1 MTDAATAAPALSF
14 EGVTHGYDD
23 GAPIVR
29 DLSLALA
36 PGEVV
41 CLLGPSGCGKT
52 TTLRLAAG
60 LERPW
65 SGRIALD
72 GVAMVDGDGG
82 PGGLF
87 VPPERRRVG
96 FLFQDFALF
105 PHLTVLDNVL
115 FGLKGRPRKAARARA
130 RAVLADVGMADLARA
145 WPHQLSGGQQQRVAL
160 ARALAPE
167 PALLLLDEPFSGLD
181 TGLRRTVREQT
192 LRVLQDTRVAALMV
206 THDPEEAMFMADRI
220 ALMQAGRVVQIDS
233 PMQMHH
239 RPRSPFAV
247 RFFSEVNEVTGVVR
261 GGGVDTP
268 LGFFDAPDLPE
279 GVSARVLARPEALI
293 PTLSGETAFGARVVS
308 VRPLGHETILL
319 LGLSRPGAPEAEEL
333 PLIAR
338 VTGQPRC
345 APGDIVALQIEDS
358 ECFVFPDDGG

>member
-1 MTDAATAAPALSF
+1 MTDLALSF
-14 EGVTHGYDD
+14 QGITHGYDD
-23 GAPIVR
+23 GAPVVR

-65 SGRIALD
+65 SGRIDIGGAV
-72 GVAMVDGDGG
+72 VADSTS

-87 VPPERRRVG
+87 VAPEKRRVG

-105 PHLTVLDNVL
+105 PHLSVLDNVR
-115 FGLKGRPRKAARARA
+115 FGLKGRGSRKAARERA
-130 RAVLADVGMADLARA
+130 LAVLDDVGMADFARV

-220 ALMQAGRVVQIDS
+220 ALMQHGRLVQVDS

-239 RPRSPFAV
+239 RPRSAFAV
-247 RFFSEVNEVTGVVR
+247 RFFSEVNEVAGVVR

-268 LGFFDAPDLPE
+268 LGFFHAPDLPE
-279 GVSARVLARPEALI
+279 GTAARVLARPEALI
-293 PTLSGETAFGARVVS
+293 PTLAGETAFGARVVS

-319 LGLSRPGAPEAEEL
+319 LGLSKPGQSEHDEL

-338 VTGQPRC
+338 VPGRPRC
-345 APGDIVALQIEDS
+345 EPGDIVALRIEDS
-358 ECFVFPDDGG
+358 ECFVFPDDGAG